1 MGLIVL
7 ESVIIAFSVLS
18 IIPFADYLIDTD
30 LNNPSKYTILLTN
43 FLISINIEAGYLVFA
58 SIFVLSN
65 LLRSFINLLIKYRVL
80 KIKFSIQKSF
90 ANEILNKIFISK
102 WTFFNSLSYG
112 KIFITHR
119 NRFYGL
125 CFKIYWRCFFKF
137 YKYFYIYCYFNIYRA
152 KMTLIIII
160 SCIFLDY
167 FLILTKTSKKLEK
180 KEAEISTTQTCGNY
194 SISC

>member
-1 MGLIVL
+1 MNYFKTIYEFVSNLTSRYPKEVMLLMGLIVL

-43 FLISINIEAGYLVFA
+43 FLISVNIEAGYLVFA

-102 WTFFNSLSYG
+102 WTF
-112 KIFITHR
+112 
-119 NRFYGL
+119 
-125 CFKIYWRCFFKF
+125 
-137 YKYFYIYCYFNIYRA
+137 
-152 KMTLIIII
+152 
-160 SCIFLDY
+160 
-167 FLILTKTSKKLEK
+167 
-180 KEAEISTTQTCGNY
+180 
-194 SISC
+194 

>member
-102 WTFFNSLSYG
+102 CNFFNSLIYG
-112 KIFITHR
+112 KIFNT
-119 NRFYGL
+119 F
-125 CFKIYWRCFFKF
+125 
-137 YKYFYIYCYFNIYRA
+137 
-152 KMTLIIII
+152 
-160 SCIFLDY
+160 
-167 FLILTKTSKKLEK
+167 TK
-180 KEAEISTTQTCGNY
+180 
-194 SISC
+194 